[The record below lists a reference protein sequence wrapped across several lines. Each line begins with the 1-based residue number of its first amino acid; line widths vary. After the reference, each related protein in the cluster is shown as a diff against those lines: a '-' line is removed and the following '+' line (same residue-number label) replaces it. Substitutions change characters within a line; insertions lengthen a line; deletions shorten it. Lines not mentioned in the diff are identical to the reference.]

1 MKKIVYVVAVAAFAA
16 LMVACS
22 GNGVKST
29 ITKGNS
35 SKMDS
40 LSYAF
45 GVNIA
50 NDMQQQMVGVKFD
63 WDTMI
68 KSMEEAMMKDV
79 EATEDKA
86 HEEAL
91 AVLQTFFTNTGRERM
106 MEFQQKQIEAD
117 SLGQTVPD
125 IKDFDIFVDDEE
137 RATISEAFGCDVGS
151 NLRASRLPLQTYW
164 FSKAIKDAIAGTP
177 QIPVEQV
184 SVIIEQYYSVV
195 LPKQNAEASE
205 KWLAQIEKKSG
216 VKKTDSG
223 LLYRIDRAGDESLK
237 PRAEDIVKVDYEGK
251 LRSGQ
256 VFDSSYER
264 GEPTEFPLN
273 AVIPGWTE
281 GVQLIGKGG
290 QITLWIPANLAYG
303 PMGAG
308 GLIGPNE
315 ALEFKVELHEI
326 KSSAEAAAP
335 AASETPAE

>member
-63 WDTMI
+63 WDAMV

-117 SLGQTVPD
+117 SLGQTIPD

-164 FSKAIKDAIAGTP
+164 FSKAIKDAIAETP

-335 AASETPAE
+335 AASETTAE

>member
-68 KSMEEAMMKDV
+68 MSMEEAMMKDV

-164 FSKAIKDAIAGTP
+164 FSKAIKDVIAETP

>member
-63 WDTMI
+63 WDAMV

-164 FSKAIKDAIAGTP
+164 FSKAIKDVIAETP